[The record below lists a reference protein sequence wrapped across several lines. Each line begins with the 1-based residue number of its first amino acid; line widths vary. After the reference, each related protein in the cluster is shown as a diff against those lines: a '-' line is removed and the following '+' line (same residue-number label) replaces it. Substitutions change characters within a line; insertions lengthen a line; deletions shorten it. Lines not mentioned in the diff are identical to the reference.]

1 MEFMNLFLETLGSVS
16 PEVFILRGMIPLT
29 RDIVKLNLGLIEGL
43 FWLHMPVYSLAEI
56 IDPDSY

>member
-1 MEFMNLFLETLGSVS
+1 MEFMNLFLETVGSVS

-56 IDPDSY
+56 TDPDSY